1 MGAVI
6 GDVLIFGLGI
16 VIGPIPI
23 IAVILL
29 LAGRRGQTNGFAYLI
44 GWVIGLTLLVAS
56 VVWLVQGLDFSRQES
71 TPSLMLS
78 WGRVLAGIALLILAY
93 VTWRRRSSDKAK
105 GELPAWLSRIHLA
118 APVMALAT
126 GLFFGLISPKN
137 LLFVAAAAA
146 AIGRAQLPLLQA
158 LLAGLLFIA
167 IATSG
172 IAMPVYIAWA
182 KQERAQAILDDW
194 VRWLSANNALI
205 VSLLCVLLG
214 VKLIGDGLGG
224 LLVSAS

>member
-6 GDVLIFGLGI
+6 GDVLLFGLGI
-16 VIGPIPI
+16 VVGPIPI

-29 LAGRRGQTNGFAYLI
+29 LAGRRGPIKGLAYLV
-44 GWVIGLTLLVAS
+44 GWVIGLTLLAAS
-56 VVWLVQGLDFSRQES
+56 VVWLIQGQDFSRRES
-71 TPSLMLS
+71 TPSLILS
-78 WGRVLAGIALLILAY
+78 WGRLLAGIALLILAY

-118 APVMALAT
+118 APIMALAT
-126 GLFFGLISPKN
+126 GLFFGLVSPKN

-158 LLAGLLFIA
+158 ILAGLLFIA

-172 IAMPVYIAWA
+172 IAAPVYVAWA
-182 KQERAQAILDDW
+182 KPEQAQATLEGW

-205 VSLLCVLLG
+205 VSLLCILLG

-224 LLVSAS
+224 LLVSVP